1 MFSSTANPPPA
12 GPVSPTMSQS
22 EVERL
27 LSLVGDGDSAAADA
41 GPSGGEPRP
50 GRDLILRHDFP
61 QLLPFSADEMRKLQ
75 KRCEA
80 FIHSLAARL
89 SVHLGLEC
97 AAQMTR
103 LEAARFEPF
112 VAKLSH
118 PTHLT
123 LFRLEP
129 LGGIGLLDI
138 PLRLALT
145 LVDRELGG
153 PAACQ
158 EEIRDLTQIEARLV
172 AKVVG
177 VMLEEWC
184 HTWADTLQI
193 RPVLIR
199 HETSG
204 SFLQTS
210 PPASMIFSLGIETR
224 IAQAAEQ
231 IQLAFP
237 QSILEPLLLKL
248 NSDLRQVEN
257 PGAAQ
262 PKAALH
268 WNPALNDVPIQVTA
282 RWHGMELTARQLLG
296 LKPGDVVPLR
306 QATTSQVELTLDS
319 TPKFA
324 GQLGTSGQRL
334 AIKIVEAL

>member
-1 MFSSTANPPPA
+1 MFSATSKPPTA
-12 GPVSPTMSQS
+12 GPVSQTMSEP

-27 LSLVGDGDSAAADA
+27 LSLVNDGDSAAAEA
-41 GPSGGEPRP
+41 GPAGGEPRP
-50 GRDLILRHDFP
+50 GQDLISRHDFP
-61 QLLPFSADEMRKLQ
+61 QLSSFSDDEMRKLRM
-75 KRCEA
+75 RCEA
-80 FIHSLAARL
+80 FVHSLAARL

-97 AAQMTR
+97 AVQMSE

-112 VAKLSH
+112 VAKFAH
-118 PTHLT
+118 PTHLI

-129 LGGIGLLDI
+129 LGGVCLLNI
-138 PLRLALT
+138 PSRLALT

-158 EEIRDLTQIEARLV
+158 EEIRDLTQIEARLA

-177 VMLEEWC
+177 VMLGEWC
-184 HTWADTLQI
+184 NTWADTLQL

-204 SFLQTS
+204 SYLQTS
-210 PPASMIFSLGIETR
+210 APATTIFSLGMETHV
-224 IAQAAEQ
+224 AQTVEQ
-231 IQLAFP
+231 MQIVFP
-237 QSILEPLLLKL
+237 QSVLEPLLLKL
-248 NSDLRQVEN
+248 NSNLRQVEN
-257 PGAAQ
+257 PGAAEAKPGIQ
-262 PKAALH
+262 
-268 WNPALNDVPIQVTA
+268 WNPGLNDVPIKVTA

-306 QATTSQVELTLDS
+306 QATASQVEITLDS

-324 GQLGTSGQRL
+324 GQLGTCGQQM
-334 AIKIVEAL
+334 AIKIVAAL